1 MVTPWAYERHI
12 TYLVST
18 NFSQHLQ
25 NSWCY
30 RSTNFTAVLNCISL
44 LLAPRPFWHSK
55 AGTTW
60 CNLLH
65 DWCTRAGHGCHFGAS
80 ACRNHALLI
89 SVKIEKN
96 TLRHK
101 AQCASTNQ
109 YGVCCHMTRSTVPDD
124 ATTWFRAPFIRD
136 GGISPIASV
145 VLWTRHEKTCRVHC
159 CSSDIHDK
167 SWKQV
172 QGLWCG
178 ADTPLCS
185 FHDDALV
192 SDVAREFA
200 PISSFHS
207 RKKHALRFQ
216 LSVLNGRTMKF

>member
-1 MVTPWAYERHI
+1 MVQFVARLMHQGRSR
-12 TYLVST
+12 VSFWCISMQKSCTT
-18 NFSQHLQ
+18 NFCQDRKEYL
-25 NSWCY
+25 
-30 RSTNFTAVLNCISL
+30 T
-44 LLAPRPFWHSK
+44 
-55 AGTTW
+55 
-60 CNLLH
+60 
-65 DWCTRAGHGCHFGAS
+65 
-80 ACRNHALLI
+80 
-89 SVKIEKN
+89 
-96 TLRHK
+96 K

-145 VLWTRHEKTCRVHC
+145 VLRTRHEKTCRVHC

-216 LSVLNGRTMKF
+216 LSVLNGRTMKFYGTCFF